1 MYKYKIKGKEQ
12 TFDTSKLDEKDKLKW
27 DKLGKIGKLRMIE
40 AYNLTDKSGVP
51 GDYIDIKVAKDK
63 PQNERLAKLRIEEQK
78 KNELDKIKKD
88 NNLDNTTK
96 ISDMVENN
104 MTDEQKTLFNEDIRK
119 LTNSSPNATIGDLM
133 NIYVDKIEQLTAND
147 IGTINAKN
155 IDTINASSVNK
166 LMFDVKKLTDDLV
179 NPLRPVLENLIER
192 HGNDRR
198 VLELADRND
207 IQGLMN
213 ELRNLNDTQTINEIQ
228 RRLGVLQDSVN
239 ALVNVPADLQTI
251 QNIANQNS
259 ADITNALN
267 QMRNEFNPIKLSDIY
282 DKLQRMDIRGTEN
295 MARIQNVIERI
306 LNEKLTKADIRDLL
320 NEEANIDELRNELN
334 NTLQDIYDKINDT
347 GKINTI
353 KGIVKQLL
361 NTELTNDDV
370 EELKTNQ
377 ELFNGLRDEIL
388 NGFDTRVQALI
399 NEIDKAPSEVNLS
412 DESIDKIKNTL
423 KTNPEHKDITTD
435 DIKKMFET
443 NKEELS
449 KQFDES
455 FNKTF
460 DAFKKDILKSPKLS
474 EDKNDIL
481 KGIFNDLVNKYPNEF
496 VNIAKGELSDD
507 KFKDILNQTYNRM
520 KRTLIDSLEYLKNN
534 INADC
539 VIGISDG
546 DTRTENRYY
555 KPYIIFNDNWEK
567 DLIDAINAGYN
578 LRILP
583 SNKRVST
590 SQISTK
596 YKGYDDLIDML
607 QDFVSSN
614 PSVKTVSGSIF
625 SKIKDKITNKKS
637 YDDLKDEVKDLKSEV
652 NKLKQEIETIKK
664 AKAPEPPK
672 HEIPKAPEPPK
683 HEIPKAPE
691 PPKNNFLNDIIKR
704 KDLKHVEQIKN
715 DYTPDEGIV
724 GDLKDIMKRRRE
736 DIEPDEY
743 SEDEDIDWAAGIR
756 KPKIMSY
763 KDFLKVYNLY

>member
-40 AYNLTDKSGVP
+40 SYNLTDSSGVP
-51 GDYIDIKVAKDK
+51 GDYIDIKVTKDK

-104 MTDEQKTLFNEDIRK
+104 MTDEQKTLFKEDTTKI
-119 LTNSSPNATIGDLM
+119 TNSNPNATLGDLM

-155 IDTINASSVNK
+155 IDTINATSVNK

-228 RRLGVLQDSVN
+228 QRLGILQDSVN

-282 DKLQRMDIRGTEN
+282 DRLQRMDIRGTEN

-353 KGIVKQLL
+353 KGIVQQLL
-361 NTELTNDDV
+361 NTELTNDDIK
-370 EELKTNQ
+370 ELKTNQ

-388 NGFDTRVQALI
+388 DGFDTRVRALI
-399 NEIDKAPSEVNLS
+399 NEVDKTPNEVKLS
-412 DESIDKIKNTL
+412 NESLDEIKNIL

-435 DIKKMFET
+435 EIKKMFET

-460 DAFKKDILKSPKLS
+460 DAFKKEILKSPKLS

-496 VNIAKGELSDD
+496 VNIAKGELSDY

-520 KRTLIDSLEYLKNN
+520 KRTLIDSLANLKQN

-546 DTRTENRYY
+546 DTREGYTKY
-555 KPYIIFNDNWEK
+555 KPYILFNDNWEK

-578 LRILP
+578 LRLLP
-583 SNKRVST
+583 SNKEVSS
-590 SQISTK
+590 SQIRSK
-596 YKGYDDLIDML
+596 YNGYDDLIEML
-607 QDFVSSN
+607 QDFVILN

-625 SKIKDKITNKKS
+625 SKIKDRITNKKG
-637 YDDLKDEVKDLKSEV
+637 YDDLKDEVNNLKSEV
-652 NKLKQEIETIKK
+652 NKLKQELETIKK

-672 HEIPKAPEPPK
+672 AP
-683 HEIPKAPE
+683 EIPKAPE

>member
-104 MTDEQKTLFNEDIRK
+104 MTDEQKTLFKEDVTK

-192 HGNDRR
+192 HGNDRH

-228 RRLGVLQDSVN
+228 RRLGILQDSVN

-282 DKLQRMDIRGTEN
+282 DRLQRMDIRNTEN

-334 NTLQDIYDKINDT
+334 NTLQDIYTNINDT
-347 GKINTI
+347 TKIDELKNMVQELLDAKLTEDDI
-353 KGIVKQLL
+353 K
-361 NTELTNDDV
+361 ELTKD
-370 EELKTNQ
+370 KT
-377 ELFNGLRDEIL
+377 LFNELRDEIL
-388 NGFDTRVQALI
+388 NGFDAKTRALI
-399 NEIDKAPSEVNLS
+399 NEVDKTPNEVNLS
-412 DESIDKIKNTL
+412 DESLNEIKNIL

-435 DIKKMFET
+435 EIKKMLET

-460 DAFKKDILKSPKLS
+460 DTFKKDILKSPKLS

-481 KGIFNDLVNKYPNEF
+481 KGIFNDLVNKYPDEF

-520 KRTLIDSLEYLKNN
+520 KRTLIDSIANLKQN
-534 INADC
+534 INAEC
-539 VIGISDG
+539 VIGVSDG

-555 KPYIIFNDNWEK
+555 KPYILFSDNWEK

-625 SKIKDKITNKKS
+625 SKIKDRITNKKG

-652 NKLKQEIETIKK
+652 NKLKQELETIKN
-664 AKAPEPPK
+664 AK
-672 HEIPKAPEPPK
+672 IPEPPK